1 MAFDEAGQQVFAG
14 SVDDLVGGARGQVA
28 RDGGDAAGGAATPGN
43 ATPGDADTDLLQR
56 RYAAFSL
63 EEKLQDEIEFWRW
76 FITEREKKGTQPVP
90 RKARDALA
98 YAEQKLTAHRNE
110 ILSKK
115 I

>member
-1 MAFDEAGQQVFAG
+1 MSLLGKH
-14 SVDDLVGGARGQVA
+14 VA
-28 RDGGDAAGGAATPGN
+28 RDRAMLFAVIQFGSTERSGM
-43 ATPGDADTDLLQR
+43 L
-56 RYAAFSL
+56 SL

>member
-1 MAFDEAGQQVFAG
+1 M
-14 SVDDLVGGARGQVA
+14 L
-28 RDGGDAAGGAATPGN
+28 
-43 ATPGDADTDLLQR
+43 
-56 RYAAFSL
+56 SL